1 MDTAVFYEVVVP
13 LLELDNTALIC
24 ISTILDSFNFYS
36 KLLELKDENGD
47 PFFVQHTFVMACEQ
61 CQADGTPEKCTHM
74 FHALPPWQSERKHL
88 KYVLLSLCT
97 RLLHSPRRPVLRIV
111 RVHLIGAVVGRRA
124 LRGVVWGFLHSPRR
138 PVLRIVRVHL
148 IGAVVGRRAIDNRFL
163 FAGGTHGCD
172 ACMCVA
178 PPTPTSAYS
187 ACPIILT
194 FGGVVVVVVVVVVV
208 FTRIRAMMADQQ
220 ELLARET
227 MGLQSDT
234 YARAFK
240 ARDLIAFRTRP
251 LYPPPRAPVRHLIM
265 AVDPSGGGS
274 KSHFAVVTCYWDQG
288 HVVVAGLESVPARR
302 PEDYEQC
309 LRVHLARLRA
319 AWPHAVVAVCPEAN
333 LGFESSHIA
342 RCVRSEKFVV
352 VMYEASQGCPGLCT
366 THKVKEVIHGLLADK
381 LRDNAV
387 SMAANLVTS
396 TDDPARLRKMLVT
409 QVQNYSVVVDE
420 PDRLQH
426 FKFSKKTY
434 SGKHHGPDDMAMMLQ
449 FCLLARRR
457 FVTNAK
463 YRPYW

>member
-1 MDTAVFYEVVVP
+1 
-13 LLELDNTALIC
+13 
-24 ISTILDSFNFYS
+24 
-36 KLLELKDENGD
+36 
-47 PFFVQHTFVMACEQ
+47 
-61 CQADGTPEKCTHM
+61 
-74 FHALPPWQSERKHL
+74 
-88 KYVLLSLCT
+88 
-97 RLLHSPRRPVLRIV
+97 
-111 RVHLIGAVVGRRA
+111 
-124 LRGVVWGFLHSPRR
+124 
-138 PVLRIVRVHL
+138 
-148 IGAVVGRRAIDNRFL
+148 
-163 FAGGTHGCD
+163 
-172 ACMCVA
+172 
-178 PPTPTSAYS
+178 
-187 ACPIILT
+187 
-194 FGGVVVVVVVVVVV
+194 
-208 FTRIRAMMADQQ
+208 MMSDQQ
-220 ELLARET
+220 ELLEIKA
-227 MGLQSDT
+227 MGLKSDT

-366 THKVKEVIHGLLADK
+366 THKVKEGIHGLLADK

-396 TDDPARLRKMLVT
+396 TDDPARLRKMLT
-409 QVQNYSVVVDE
+409 
-420 PDRLQH
+420 LIH
-426 FKFSKKTY
+426 I
-434 SGKHHGPDDMAMMLQ
+434 
-449 FCLLARRR
+449 
-457 FVTNAK
+457 
-463 YRPYW
+463 